1 MAKIKMKNNE
11 TIEFLANQI
20 LKKHNF
26 SNFSIIEIHEDNFQK
41 NIHLYSKISKRS
53 SLNFNVDKKSYNEE
67 LQQTILEELPCQII
81 VFEKDLCLANID
93 EYLLVSIKKLNF
105 LKILKS
111 TNNYFIDPT
120 IKFKFDSNNKDT
132 LKLEFKK
139 NYFEA
144 SEYNSLYFH
153 IDYGYFNRESFL
165 SFSKNL
171 FSNNGKALEIQSSIV
186 EKNAPVLKGLKDS
199 SKCNYYLLLNLYYD
213 NNIINKTAKAIKD
226 ENFKSNLIDNFI
238 YLNCFLKLIE
248 PFNLDTSKYESL
260 YLKVEPTKE
269 YVDKFYSIIK
279 PLENII
285 NI

>member
-1 MAKIKMKNNE
+1 MAGVVCESDSFLSVYAPDCVKSVPIGEEDEQRLVGMIVKKELTCERISLVNIDKN
-11 TIEFLANQI
+11 
-20 LKKHNF
+20 K
-26 SNFSIIEIHEDNFQK
+26 IIEDF
-41 NIHLYSKISKRS
+41 
-53 SLNFNVDKKSYNEE
+53 
-67 LQQTILEELPCQII
+67 
-81 VFEKDLCLANID
+81 
-93 EYLLVSIKKLNF
+93 
-105 LKILKS
+105 
-111 TNNYFIDPT
+111 
-120 IKFKFDSNNKDT
+120 
-132 LKLEFKK
+132 
-139 NYFEA
+139 
-144 SEYNSLYFH
+144 NSLYFH